1 MTGSEF
7 EEIYAKHASMVYNL
21 CLNYLQNLEDAEE
34 VTQDV
39 FVKVYASREQFEGKS
54 AVKTWI
60 YRIAINRCLDLIKS
74 RSRLKRLGNVI
85 SIFETKAQP
94 GHFEHPGVEL
104 EHKEAVANLMK
115 LVDRLPEQQKTALML
130 KALEGLSLKE
140 ISAVMEKSEKSVESL
155 LSRAKENLK
164 KLLNPNEG

>member
-1 MTGSEF
+1 M
-7 EEIYAKHASMVYNL
+7 YNL

-74 RSRLKRLGNVI
+74 RSRLKRLGNII